1 MRAHTTLR
9 STLQPCVSLRSWSCE
24 GPEDPRPLSLTLS
37 SLVSPTLAG
46 ACLARHEIVSVACF
60 PAKIIYAL
68 IYIKN
73 AYASYFG
80 GVRTDVDRT
89 PDRALVGVECTDL
102 EVPSGRVDEGV
113 GKPACAHVAPCF
125 ASTLH
130 AWACA
135 LHALAIGR
143 WQCSG
148 APVALVGR
156 A

>member
-1 MRAHTTLR
+1 MSRDT
-9 STLQPCVSLRSWSCE
+9 
-24 GPEDPRPLSLTLS
+24 
-37 SLVSPTLAG
+37 
-46 ACLARHEIVSVACF
+46 IVSVACF

>member
-1 MRAHTTLR
+1 MCARAHYLTLVAP
-9 STLQPCVSLRSWSCE
+9 TLFHSAL
-24 GPEDPRPLSLTLS
+24 GLAKDPRPLT
-37 SLVSPTLAG
+37 LVSRG
-46 ACLARHEIVSVACF
+46 GVSRHDSECRACF
-60 PAKIIYAL
+60 PANIIYAL

>member
-1 MRAHTTLR
+1 MCARTLPYARR
-9 STLQPCVSLRSWSCE
+9 SNPVFHSALGLAKVRKTRGRSHSHS
-24 GPEDPRPLSLTLS
+24 PLS
-37 SLVSPTLAG
+37 SLQLSRGRV
-46 ACLARHEIVSVACF
+46 ARHEIVSVACF